1 MEDGDGEAGD
11 DKVVAY
17 EAIGRKM
24 KKLDIY
30 IIKKFLG
37 TFFFSLVLILSIVVV
52 FDLSERLEKFL
63 ENDAPLRAI
72 VFDYYLNYIPYFA
85 NMFSALFTF
94 ISVIFFTSKMAYNSE
109 IIAILSTG
117 ISFRRLVRPYM
128 ISAGVIAVLSL
139 LLSAFIIPNA
149 SKTRVEFSEK
159 YIWKKY
165 QNQDK
170 NIHQQIAPGEY
181 IYMSS
186 FSVGSQIGYD
196 FSYEVFDKDTLKS
209 KLNARLIEWNK
220 QEKKWSIKDWTLRE
234 FDGEKAPPGALH
246 GGRNVLQF
254 YWKRRIETAPSANFP
269 MATAPFAYQPMATA
283 PWALVP
289 MATAP
294 SADQIP
300 MASPPMAS
308 PSESATPPTANRRA
322 AAIPPLLPPATIDLP
337 GFTPDLLG
345 DAALKE
351 GCKAVLSFAARHRI
365 PADFCHIREG
375 QPDEVIPT
383 LCAELNPTALFIGT
397 SARKGLAVALVGN
410 ICERVVDELDCDVA
424 VITPKAVIERVPMAA
439 ESVTGLH

>member
-128 ISAGVIAVLSL
+128 ISAGVLAVLSL
-139 LLSAFIIPNA
+139 LLSAVIIPNA

-234 FDGEKAPPGALH
+234 FDGEKETYTTGSRIDTLLNFDVTEFSENPSHIKEQLNLTELNEYIARQKLRGSSNVVEFQIEKYKMFSGAFSTFILTLIGVSIASRKIRGGMGLH
-246 GGRNVLQF
+246 LGLGLLISFSYILFMQF
-254 YWKRRIETAPSANFP
+254 STVFATNGNMNPLLAVWIPNMLFAVVALFVYRTAP
-269 MATAPFAYQPMATA
+269 
-283 PWALVP
+283 
-289 MATAP
+289 
-294 SADQIP
+294 
-300 MASPPMAS
+300 
-308 PSESATPPTANRRA
+308 
-322 AAIPPLLPPATIDLP
+322 
-337 GFTPDLLG
+337 
-345 DAALKE
+345 K
-351 GCKAVLSFAARHRI
+351 
-365 PADFCHIREG
+365 
-375 QPDEVIPT
+375 
-383 LCAELNPTALFIGT
+383 
-397 SARKGLAVALVGN
+397 
-410 ICERVVDELDCDVA
+410 
-424 VITPKAVIERVPMAA
+424 
-439 ESVTGLH
+439 